1 MHLESL
7 LPTKGIRFLF
17 FSGKGGVGKTSLS
30 CAAAMWLAERGYK
43 TLIVT
48 TDPAPN
54 LSDTF
59 EQEIGH
65 KITQVSGADNLWAME
80 INPDKATEDYRNRI
94 LDPARKLLPTHVL
107 KVMEE
112 QLSSPCATEVAA
124 FDKFIDFMENDS
136 FDVIIFDTAPTGHTL
151 RLLKLP
157 ADWSRFIGNSSQ
169 EGGQTCIGPVRSLQA
184 AREKYERAINTMRDK
199 NRSSFVFILQ
209 PETTS
214 IYEAN
219 RSLQELGTIGV
230 EATMLIINGILP
242 REQCTDEFF
251 AKRRQMQERHLQ
263 EIGALNLP
271 YLRMTL
277 LDHEIKGVETLSGVG
292 TMLFGDVA

>member
-1 MHLESL
+1 MRLESL
-7 LPTKGIRFLF
+7 LPTKGTKFLF

-30 CAAAMWLAERGYK
+30 CATAIWLAERGYK

-65 KITQVSGADNLWAME
+65 RIIQVNGTDNLWAME

-94 LDPARKLLPTHVL
+94 LDPARKLLPTDVL

-124 FDKFIDFMENDS
+124 FDKFIDFMENNS

-151 RLLKLP
+151 RLLRLP
-157 ADWSRFIGNSSQ
+157 GEWSRFIGNNSQ
-169 EGGQTCIGPVRSLQA
+169 EAGQTCIGPAQSLQA
-184 AREKYERAINTMRDK
+184 AREKYETAINTMRDK
-199 NRSSFVFILQ
+199 NRSSFVLILQ
-209 PETTS
+209 PEATS
-214 IYEAN
+214 IYETN
-219 RSLQELGTIGV
+219 RTLEELRTIGV
-230 EATMLIINGILP
+230 EVTMLIINGVLP

-251 AKRRQMQERHLQ
+251 AKRRRMQESHLQ
-263 EIGALNLP
+263 EIHALNLP
-271 YLRMTL
+271 HLRMTL
-277 LDHEIKGVETLSGVG
+277 LDHEIKGVETLSEVG

>member
-1 MHLESL
+1 
-7 LPTKGIRFLF
+7 
-17 FSGKGGVGKTSLS
+17 
-30 CAAAMWLAERGYK
+30 MWLAERGCK

-94 LDPARKLLPTHVL
+94 LNPARKLLPTHVL

-124 FDKFIDFMENDS
+124 FDKFIDFMESDS
-136 FDVIIFDTAPTGHTL
+136 FDVVIFDTAPTGHTL

-157 ADWSRFIGNSSQ
+157 ADWSRFIGKSSQ
-169 EGGQTCIGPVRSLQA
+169 EGGQTCIGPVQSLQA

-219 RSLQELGTIGV
+219 RSLQELRTIGV

-263 EIGALNLP
+263 EIDALNLP